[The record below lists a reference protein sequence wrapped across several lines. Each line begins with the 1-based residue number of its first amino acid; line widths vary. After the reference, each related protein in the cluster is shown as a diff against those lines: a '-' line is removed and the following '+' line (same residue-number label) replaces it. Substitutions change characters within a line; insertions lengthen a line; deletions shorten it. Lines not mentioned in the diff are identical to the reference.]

1 MKTLEILLVEDNA
14 GDAVLTR
21 QTLAECHLPVRL
33 HIARDGEQALMLLAD
48 PDFNPD
54 LIILDL
60 NIPRVSG
67 LSVLQRYERKDI
79 PLVIFSSS
87 WNEIEIER
95 ALALGA
101 REFIQKP
108 MDIQS
113 FAAAVCGMVEKWA
126 RKDCQ
131 SAQGGV

>member
-1 MKTLEILLVEDNA
+1 MVRRYELRPEFLMAARRQKNQLSLG
-14 GDAVLTR
+14 GDPAINRVIG
-21 QTLAECHLPVRL
+21 CG
-33 HIARDGEQALMLLAD
+33 IASVQCDHY
-48 PDFNPD
+48 
-54 LIILDL
+54 
-60 NIPRVSG
+60 V
-67 LSVLQRYERKDI
+67 SVLQRYERKDI